1 MGLGT
6 ASRSPLDSYNP
17 TMARAFDV
25 CIRGAGITG
34 RALALLLARER
45 LRVGLVCDPESPR
58 LPHPTDVRAYALNHA
73 SRSVLESLRCWP
85 DPHQATAV
93 LEMQVAGDAGGELRF
108 NAHAQGV
115 EALTWIVDVPALE
128 VRLTEA
134 LSYQPQIEIL
144 NAPEV
149 ATLTVVCEGR
159 ASASRL
165 AYGVEFDVTAYPQHA
180 LAARLRTSVPHGQ
193 VARQWFT
200 EQGVLGCLP
209 LGGPQGEELAIVWS
223 VSPELA
229 QQLRLASPEDFATQL
244 QAASHGAYGTLH
256 LSSERMVW
264 PLQLAR
270 AQRWTGRNED
280 GVWALAG
287 DAAHTVHPLA
297 GQGLNLGLAD
307 VAELAR
313 VLRQRDY
320 WRRVDDPLLLRS
332 YERSRKADVLAMGA
346 STDGLQQLFARPGAA
361 WRKLRNWGLNGFDH
375 SGPLKTWLAQRAIN
389 AS

>member
-1 MGLGT
+1 MGVVT
-6 ASRSPLDSYNP
+6 ASHPALDSYNSG
-17 TMARAFDV
+17 MARTFDV

-45 LRVGLVCDPESPR
+45 LRVGLVCDPASTT
-58 LPHPTDVRAYALNHA
+58 LAQQADVRAYALNHA
-73 SRSVLESLRCWP
+73 SRSTLESLRCWP
-85 DPHQATAV
+85 EPQQATAV
-93 LEMQVAGDAGGELRF
+93 LAMQVAGDAGGEVRF
-108 NAHAQGV
+108 DAHAQGV

-128 VRLTEA
+128 ARLAEA

-144 NAPEV
+144 NAPEA

-159 ASASRL
+159 TSASRL
-165 AYGVEFDVTAYPQHA
+165 TYGVEFDVTAYPQHA
-180 LAARLRTSVPHGQ
+180 LAARVRTSSPHEQ

-200 EQGVLGCLP
+200 EQGILGCLP
-209 LGGPQGEELAIVWS
+209 LGGSQGEELAIVWS
-223 VSPELA
+223 VSPERA
-229 QQLRLASPEDFATQL
+229 QHLKLASTDDFIAQL
-244 QAASHGAYGTLH
+244 QAASHHTYGCLD
-256 LSSERMVW
+256 LNSERMVW

-280 GVWALAG
+280 GAWALAG

-307 VAELAR
+307 VTELAR
-313 VLRQRDY
+313 VLHHRDY
-320 WRRVDDPLLLRS
+320 WRRVDDPLLLRR
-332 YERSRKADVLAMGA
+332 YERARKAEVLAMGA
-346 STDGLQQLFARPGAA
+346 STDGLQQLFARHGEA